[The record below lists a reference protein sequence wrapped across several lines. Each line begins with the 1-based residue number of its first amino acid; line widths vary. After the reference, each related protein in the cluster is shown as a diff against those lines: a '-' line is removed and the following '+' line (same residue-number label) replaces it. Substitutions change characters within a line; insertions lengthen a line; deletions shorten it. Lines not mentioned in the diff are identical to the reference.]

1 MARTVAG
8 QNDGMLLTE
17 VVEASARVAA
27 TPARSAKIAAL
38 ADLLRRLDPDEIEP
52 TIGFLVGEPR
62 QGRIGVGWATLANR
76 LAARPP
82 AGGSDGGLT
91 VKELDRGLSELA
103 GKSGPGSVAERGRL
117 IDSLLARASQAE
129 IDFIRDLLT
138 GGLRQGALEGV
149 MAEAV
154 AKAAEVPAAVV
165 RRACMLAGDLGHAAA
180 VALTEGKPG
189 LEAIGLEVLRP
200 VQPMLASTAADVASA
215 ISDIGLASVEWK
227 LDGIRLQV
235 HKRGNTVRIFT
246 RNLNDITE
254 RMPEVVAVIRS
265 LPAEQVVLDGEA
277 LTMTEELRPQP
288 FQDVMSRVGRRRVSG
303 GTPHPEGEPTA
314 TVGAHFFDVLHL
326 DGEDLLDRPLLERLA
341 ALERVAGPLRI
352 PGQVTDDPV
361 AAEAVLEASLAAG
374 HEGVVVKGAQS
385 PYEAGRRGKSWR
397 KVKVAR
403 TFDLVVLGAE
413 WGHGRRKGWLSN
425 LHLGARD
432 PGSGEF
438 VMVGKTFK
446 GLTDATLAWQTE
458 RFLELETHR
467 EGITVYVRPE
477 VVAEIALDG
486 VQTSTRYPGGVAL
499 RFARLKTYRSDKDP
513 AEADTID
520 SIRALLGD
528 PPP

>member
-1 MARTVAG
+1 MS
-8 QNDGMLLTE
+8 NMLLTE

-38 ADLLRRLDPDEIEP
+38 ADLLRRLAPEEVEP
-52 TIGFLVGEPR
+52 AVGYLVGEPR
-62 QGRIGVGWATLANR
+62 QGRIGVGWATLAK
-76 LAARPP
+76 AVTARR
-82 AGGSDGGLT
+82 GSTDSQDGILEFGISIG
-91 VKELDRGLSELA
+91 ELDRVLTELA
-103 GKSGPGSVAERGRL
+103 GTTGAGSVGARSQL
-117 IDSLLARASQAE
+117 IDSVLLRATPAE
-129 IDFIRDLLT
+129 IDFITDLLT

-149 MAEAV
+149 MTEAL
-154 AKAAEVPAAVV
+154 AKAAEVPATVV
-165 RRACMLAGDLGHAAA
+165 RRACMLAGDLGHTAAI
-180 VALTEGKPG
+180 ALTEGRAG
-189 LEAIGLEVLRP
+189 LEAVGLEVLRP
-200 VQPMLASTAADVASA
+200 VQPMLASTAPDVADA
-215 ISDIGLASVEWK
+215 IGGLGLSSVEWK

-235 HKRGNTVRIFT
+235 HKRGDAVRIFT
-246 RNLNDITE
+246 RNLNEITD
-254 RMPEVVAVIRS
+254 RMPEVVEVIRR

-277 LTMTEELRPQP
+277 LTLTEDLRPQA
-288 FQDVMSRVGRRRVSG
+288 FQDVMSRVGRR
-303 GTPHPEGEPTA
+303 TGERSA
-314 TVGAHFFDVLHL
+314 AVGAHFFDCLHL

-341 ALERVAGPLRI
+341 ALEQVAGPYRI
-352 PGQVTDDPV
+352 PGQVTDDPEV
-361 AAEAVLEASLAAG
+361 AAEVLRAALAAG

-385 PYEAGRRGKSWR
+385 FYDAGRRGKAWR

-432 PGSGEF
+432 PGTGEF

-446 GLTDATLAWQTE
+446 GLTDQTLAWQTE

-477 VVAEIALDG
+477 LVAEIALDG

-499 RFARLKTYRSDKDP
+499 RFARLKTYRSDKNP

-520 SIRALLGD
+520 SIRAMLSSATTVEETE
-528 PPP
+528 